1 VTLAGHLA
9 ALLVL
14 SAHAGAFAPAP
25 PAVVSVALDLTA
37 LDEEAYRRVGGLAL
51 EKQVVL
57 RLVQESFAVV
67 APAAN
72 PDVRLRVEEAGPGLR
87 LSASSRAGAETR
99 EVALAPEEPLQE
111 LHLEVSQKLVELARA
126 VAPPPLPEPAKPEP
140 ARPVPPRW
148 WSVEAAAGAE
158 ALVRKGGVDAQ
169 ARLALR
175 WGGRLGVR
183 LAGALSPSRTS
194 EIRVLEWTILA
205 GPAFHHALAPTMDLE
220 VDLLG
225 GLLVHHFTILD
236 AYSHDHAGD
245 RFDWVLSLPL
255 ALTLRPL
262 PFLSLSLRIA
272 GRVDGHGREHV
283 LGEQVLWSRE
293 GFGFE
298 AGGTVGAK
306 F

>member
-1 VTLAGHLA
+1 VTGLGALFTLA
-9 ALLVL
+9 AL
-14 SAHAGAFAPAP
+14 AGTPAQAGP
-25 PAVVSVALDLTA
+25 PVVSVALDLTP
-37 LDEEAYRRVGGLAL
+37 LDEEAWRRVGALAL
-51 EKQVVL
+51 QKQAVL

-67 APAAN
+67 APAAA
-72 PDVRLRVEEAGPGLR
+72 PDVLLRVEAAGPGL
-87 LSASSRAGAETR
+87 LLTATSRAGEQKR
-99 EVALAPEEPLQE
+99 EVTLAEGEALEE

-126 VAPPPLPEPAKPEP
+126 VAPPPLPAVEPPKPQPEK
-140 ARPVPPRW
+140 PVKTRW

-158 ALVRKGGVDAQ
+158 ALVRKGGIDPQ
-169 ARLALR
+169 ARLAFR

-183 LAGALSPSRTS
+183 LTGALAPSKTS

-205 GPAFHHALAPTMDLE
+205 GPAFRQTLVPTMDLE
-220 VDLLG
+220 IDLLG
-225 GLLVHHFTILD
+225 GLLVHHYTIFD

-272 GRVDGHGREHV
+272 GRVSGNSREHV
-283 LGEQVLWSRE
+283 LGEQILWSRE